1 MEENIKKWYN
11 NIKQDNPEKIV
22 EKRTFKHRA
31 VFVQVVLV
39 KTKGDILNS
48 LSVSGGV
55 NKLIKEDGSSPKQT
69 ETTASLMGRARPR
82 ITEMIS

>member
-1 MEENIKKWYN
+1 
-11 NIKQDNPEKIV
+11 
-22 EKRTFKHRA
+22 